1 MLKYKFIIGYII
13 FGTLCTVLFDY
24 VNKNVEANE
33 NMPEPELGD
42 IGEEFEE
49 DVLDEDD
56 QSTFDKILNHWH
68 WILAFILMYILQIL
82 TLMK

>member
-33 NMPEPELGD
+33 NMPEPD
-42 IGEEFEE
+42 
-49 DVLDEDD
+49 
-56 QSTFDKILNHWH
+56 
-68 WILAFILMYILQIL
+68 
-82 TLMK
+82 